1 MVEVEGAPVDVS
13 ARVGVGEGVSVI
25 DEGSP
30 VGVDGSP
37 VMVRVGVGEDVSGA
51 PVEVTA
57 ADEVATG
64 LSVTSTVSVD
74 VASAGA
80 DSVDGEVVVSDGSG
94 GGGVD
99 SSGPVGDG
107 PAVDGADG
115 VPSAGSPSS
124 GRDAVPSG
132 TLGAV
137 PSGALA
143 VPGRSSAR
151 WEAEAGSE
159 SSPAASTS
167 HASAPAR
174 AKRRR

>member
-37 VMVRVGVGEDVSGA
+37 VMVRVGVEEDVSDA

-99 SSGPVGDG
+99 SSGPDGDG

-124 GRDAVPSG
+124 GRD
-132 TLGAV
+132 AV